1 MATAAAMGD
10 GGCSVGGC
18 VVEGGGE
25 FDVNRGFCWTCL
37 LCLAQKKKEKKR
49 KTFVFK
55 TCLKKTT
62 PSVLQYNLF

>member
-1 MATAAAMGD
+1 MSIGD
-10 GGCSVGGC
+10 FAGLVC
-18 VVEGGGE
+18 
-25 FDVNRGFCWTCL
+25 FAWRK
-37 LCLAQKKKEKKR
+37 KKKEKKR